1 MLESDIITLDNAA
14 VSSSEVMAMRVKIFF
29 AALVVSFLGILEG
42 AVMDEQKGTAEK
54 QTAWEALGVSQK
66 SYEEFAIF
74 WDGLNKNTAKP
85 GNFAV
90 PRVVVWLNGA
100 PGAGKGTNSIYVCD
114 AFRITQPPV
123 VTSSLLDSP
132 AFKKIKDSGKLVDD
146 NDVTM
151 LVFKHILDKK
161 YADGV
166 LVDGYPRTMVQ
177 AEWIKLL
184 HDAIT
189 RANQKSD
196 FQVVILNV
204 AEKVSIERQL
214 WRGQQATANNEK
226 VKATGRGEI
235 IPIRQTD
242 IDPAAAKERYQ
253 VFARQTKDA
262 LRVLKNTFPCY
273 NIQADGSFSDVK
285 AEIYDSLRK
294 K

>member
-1 MLESDIITLDNAA
+1 
-14 VSSSEVMAMRVKIFF
+14 MRARIFF

-42 AVMDEQKGTAEK
+42 AVVMDEQKGMAEK
-54 QTAWEALGVSQK
+54 QTEWGAMGVSQK

-74 WDGLNKNTAKP
+74 WNGLNKNTAKS
-85 GNFAV
+85 GNFAI
-90 PRVVVWLNGA
+90 PRVIVWLNGA
-100 PGAGKGTNSIYVCD
+100 PGSGKGTNSTYVCD
-114 AFRITQPPV
+114 AFKIMQPPV

-146 NDVTM
+146 SDVTM

-166 LVDGYPRTMVQ
+166 LVDGYPRTTTQ
-177 AEWIKLL
+177 AEWVKLL
-184 HDAIT
+184 YNAI
-189 RANQKSD
+189 AQMNQKSD

-204 AEKVSIERQL
+204 TEKASIERQL
-214 WRGQQATANNEK
+214 WRGQQATINNEK

-235 IPIRQTD
+235 LPIRQTD

-253 VFARQTKDA
+253 VFTKQTKDA
-262 LRVLKNTFPCY
+262 LKILKTIFPCY